1 VIEDLADRYHEY
13 LERWKRNAGDV
24 PIGSFTKFQN
34 KLIKKL
40 SFEEFAPIL
49 LEYLEMVTR
58 YEESLERGDTI
69 NDVVLKVLRDQAA
82 QLMLTPPSADV
93 KSTPEIP

>member
-1 VIEDLADRYHEY
+1 MIEDLADRYHEY

-24 PIGSFTKFQN
+24 PLGAFTKFQG

-40 SFEEFAPIL
+40 SFEEFSPIL

-58 YEESLERGDTI
+58 YEESVERGDTI
-69 NDVVLKVLRDQAA
+69 NDVILKVLRDQAA
-82 QLMLTPPSADV
+82 QLMLVPPSADV
-93 KSTPEIP
+93 KSTPDV

>member
-24 PIGSFTKFQN
+24 PVGSFAKFQG
-34 KLIKKL
+34 KLIKKF
-40 SFEEFAPIL
+40 SFEEFTPIL

-58 YEESLERGDTI
+58 YEESIERGDTI

-93 KSTPEIP
+93 KSTPDI

>member
-1 VIEDLADRYHEY
+1 MIEDLADRYHQS
-13 LERWKRNAGDV
+13 LERWTRNAGDV
-24 PIGSFTKFQN
+24 AVGAFAKFQG
-34 KLIKKL
+34 KLIKKY
-40 SFEEFAPIL
+40 SFEEFSPVL
-49 LEYLEMVTR
+49 LEYLEMMTR

-82 QLMLTPPSADV
+82 QLMLAPPNADV